1 MELRE
6 QIVKEGNW
14 LFRYRGSLVP
24 LLLIMLFLP
33 AVRNFA
39 YPGHSHRLNQLWEIG
54 CLGISLLGLGVR
66 IYTIGCTPRRTSSRN
81 TAKQASDV
89 LNTTG
94 MYSIVRHPL
103 YLGNFLILLGIS
115 LSVLCWWFTFITILL
130 YWLCYERIM
139 LTEEGFL
146 RGKWGNT
153 FLKWAEETPCIL
165 PKFRNW
171 KSPSLPFSLK
181 AGIKKEYHRFFIIV
195 AAFTFIDVIK
205 ERIVQG
211 KFVLDLPW
219 EVMFPFALFTY
230 ILIGLL
236 KKTTKVLAVEG
247 R

>member
-14 LFRYRGSLVP
+14 LFMYRGSLVP

-81 TAKQASDV
+81 TTKQVSDV

-115 LSVLCWWFTFITILL
+115 LFPRTWFLPILASLAFI
-130 YWLCYERIM
+130 LCYERIIFC
-139 LTEEGFL
+139 EEKFL
-146 RGKWGNT
+146 ESRFGEA
-153 FLKWAEETPCIL
+153 FRVWA
-165 PKFRNW
+165 
-171 KSPSLPFSLK
+171 
-181 AGIKKEYHRFFIIV
+181 A
-195 AAFTFIDVIK
+195 
-205 ERIVQG
+205 
-211 KFVLDLPW
+211 
-219 EVMFPFALFTY
+219 
-230 ILIGLL
+230 
-236 KKTTKVLAVEG
+236 
-247 R
+247 